1 MSEQATEEHPLR
13 RLMRQAQANA
23 GAYRAERSRLEREGR
38 EIVLCPAD
46 CPQKRR
52 GSEHAH
58 TWWDMWRMKDAAAY
72 EAELVRRAREL
83 DGGAPAVNTAA
94 LLERAGVGQVHLDGL
109 KRLQRGHS
117 KGWAALMAARLWVHQ
132 ERPWLQPDAYGRP
145 GRLGALPLPWLVL
158 LGPTGRGKTQAAV
171 YAMERWARGVTQSGV
186 SGERPVP
193 KCMLV
198 QGAEMAELS
207 LPSWQAKYGTE
218 ERLEDVLRTPF
229 LVLDD
234 VTLAVRQSGGGP
246 ALTLLLRILDYR
258 YSHKRY
264 TVMTDNSTAQD
275 FEARLDF
282 NGSTPRGQDGMGR
295 IWRRCVEAGF
305 VLDGQVLRAG
315 GKTVPLVR
323 EQKDGER

>member
-1 MSEQATEEHPLR
+1 MNFEPIEKYPLR
-13 RLMRQAQANA
+13 KLTAKAREAAVTHRIENK
-23 GAYRAERSRLEREGR
+23 RLEQDGKA
-38 EIVLCPAD
+38 IVLCPPD
-46 CPQKRR
+46 CPKKRK
-52 GSEHAH
+52 GLEHAH
-58 TWWDMWRMKDAAAY
+58 TWWDMWRMRERAEY
-72 EAELVRRAREL
+72 ETELARRAQEV
-83 DGGAPAVNTAA
+83 DAGAPVVNTAG

-109 KRLQRGHS
+109 KRLQRGHA

-132 ERPWLQPDAYGRP
+132 ERPWLQPDAYGQP

-171 YAMERWARGVTQSGV
+171 YAMERWARGVQQSGV

-198 QGAEMAELS
+198 QGAAMAELS
-207 LPSWQAKYGTE
+207 LVSWQAKYGTE
-218 ERLEDVLRTPF
+218 ERLQDVLRTPF

-234 VTLAVRQSGGGP
+234 VTLAVRQSGGAS

-264 TVMTDNSTAQD
+264 TVLTDNSTAQD

-282 NGSTPRGQDGMGR
+282 NGSAPGGQEGMGR

-315 GKTVPLVR
+315 GKPVPLVK
-323 EQKDGER
+323 EQKDGDR

>member
-1 MSEQATEEHPLR
+1 MSYEPIEEYPLR
-13 RLMRQAQANA
+13 KLTAKAREAARAHK
-23 GAYRAERSRLEREGR
+23 AERARLEREGK
-38 EIVLCPAD
+38 EIILCLPD
-46 CPQKRR
+46 CTEKR
-52 GSEHAH
+52 GKAEHAH
-58 TWWDMWRMKDAAAY
+58 TWWDMWRMREQAEY
-72 EAELVRRAREL
+72 EAELARRAREL
-83 DGGAPAVNTAA
+83 DAGASVVNTSA

-109 KRLQRGHS
+109 ERLQRGHA

-132 ERPWLQPDAYGRP
+132 ERPWLQPDKYGQP

-207 LPSWQAKYGTE
+207 LTSWQAKAGTE
-218 ERLEDVLRTPF
+218 ARLEDILRTPF
-229 LVLDD
+229 LLLDD
-234 VTLAVRQSGGGP
+234 VTTAVRQSGGSP
-246 ALTLLLRILDYR
+246 ALTVLLRILDYR

-264 TVMTDNSTAQD
+264 TVLTDNSTAQD

-282 NGSTPRGQDGMGR
+282 NGATPRGQEGMGR
-295 IWRRCVEAGF
+295 IWRRCVEVGF
-305 VLDGQVLRAG
+305 VLDGQDLKAG
-315 GKTVPLVR
+315 GRKVALVK

>member
-1 MSEQATEEHPLR
+1 MSYDPIDEYPLR
-13 RLMRQAQANA
+13 KLTAKARLAAA
-23 GAYRAERSRLEREGR
+23 LLKAERAKLETEGK
-38 EIVLCPAD
+38 ELVLCPPD
-46 CPQKRR
+46 CPEKK
-52 GSEHAH
+52 GKAEHAH
-58 TWWDMWRMKDAAAY
+58 TWWDMWRMREKAAY
-72 EAELVRRAREL
+72 EAELVRRADEL
-83 DGGAPAVNTAA
+83 DAGEPMVNTAA
-94 LLERAGVGQVHLDGL
+94 LLERAGVGQVHLEGL
-109 KRLQRGHS
+109 KRLQRGHA

-132 ERPWLQPDAYGRP
+132 ERPWLQPDAYGQP

-234 VTLAVRQSGGGP
+234 LTLAVRQGGGGP

-264 TVMTDNSTAQD
+264 TVLTDNSTAQD

-282 NGSTPRGQDGMGR
+282 NGNTPRGQEGMGR

-305 VLDGQVLRAG
+305 VLDGQELTAG
-315 GKTVPLVR
+315 GKKVPLVK
-323 EQKDGER
+323 EQKDGDR

>member
-1 MSEQATEEHPLR
+1 VSHEPIEEYPLR
-13 RLMRQAQANA
+13 KLTAKAREAARVH
-23 GAYRAERSRLEREGR
+23 RAERLRLEEEGKA
-38 EIVLCPAD
+38 IVLCPQD
-46 CPQKRR
+46 CPAKK
-52 GSEHAH
+52 GKAEHAH
-58 TWWDMWRMKDAAAY
+58 TWWDMWRMREKAEY
-72 EAELVRRAREL
+72 EAELIHRAREL
-83 DGGAPAVNTAA
+83 DAGAPVVNTAA

-109 KRLQRGHS
+109 KRLQRGHA

-132 ERPWLQPDAYGRP
+132 ERPWLQPDAYGQP
-145 GRLGALPLPWLVL
+145 GRLGSLPLPWLVL

-186 SGERPVP
+186 SGERPVA

-234 VTLAVRQSGGGP
+234 VTLAVRQGGGGP
-246 ALTLLLRILDYR
+246 ALTVLLRILDYR

-264 TVMTDNSTAQD
+264 TVLTDNSTAQD

-282 NGSTPRGQDGMGR
+282 NGSTPRGQEGMGR

-315 GKTVPLVR
+315 GKNVPLMK
-323 EQKDGER
+323 EKDGER

>member
-1 MSEQATEEHPLR
+1 MTEETTEEHPLR
-13 RLMRQAQANA
+13 RLMRQAKA
-23 GAYRAERSRLEREGR
+23 GASAYRAERDQLAREGKA
-38 EIVLCPAD
+38 IVLCPPD
-46 CPQKRR
+46 CPEKRR
-52 GSEHAH
+52 GAEHAH

-83 DGGAPAVNTAA
+83 DGGAPVVNTAA

-109 KRLQRGHS
+109 KRLQRGRA

-186 SGERPVP
+186 GGERPVP

-258 YSHKRY
+258 YSHTRY
-264 TVMTDNSTAQD
+264 TVLTDNSTAQD

-282 NGSTPRGQDGMGR
+282 NGSTPRGQEGMGR

-315 GKTVPLVR
+315 GKAVPLVK